1 MSTAAATP
9 TETCVIR
16 YMAHDSAS
24 WTYATAVVQDTNV
37 EQVEP
42 DWYMAV
48 ADYARVDMMIA
59 GMWGTVN
66 PAEGLLVWDST
77 RTRRLA

>member
-1 MSTAAATP
+1 MSTPAATP

-16 YMAHDSAS
+16 YMAHGATT
-24 WTYATAVVQDTNV
+24 WTYATAAIQDTDAD
-37 EQVEP
+37 QVEP
-42 DWYMAV
+42 NWYMAV
-48 ADYARVDMMIA
+48 ADYLRVDMMIA

-66 PAEGLLVWDST
+66 PAEGLLVWDTT